1 MAAGWPC
8 RVLIVDDSAL
18 MRRSVRAILEKS
30 DKIEV
35 VGAARDGVDAL
46 RKVEQLTPDLVTLD
60 INMPNMDGLTCLAHL
75 KEEHPDLTV
84 VMVSSLTDE
93 GATAT
98 LEAIELGAV
107 GYVAKPGTMSSRL
120 HQVEDEILETVI
132 GAHEMALKPKRRRRR
147 HTVPVPQD
155 TPLPQRTR
163 PVTSFDKL
171 LIIGISTG
179 GPATIMDV
187 LPEIP
192 GDYPHPVI
200 LVQHM
205 PPTFT
210 GPFAERLDRHCAL
223 SVRESKN
230 NMPLEVGTVTV
241 VHGGINAEVHQERVG
256 RYVIR
261 HRKADPKAFFYI
273 PNIDYTIQTATRA
286 LGAERIIAVIMT
298 GIGDDG
304 AKAAHFVDTHGG
316 VALAEAE
323 ETSVVYGM
331 PKALA
336 ELGCSHIEPAH
347 RMAGRILR
355 VSRPK

>member
-1 MAAGWPC
+1 MAKWPC

-18 MRRSVRAILEKS
+18 MRRSVKAILEKS
-30 DKIEV
+30 SKIAV

-46 RKVEQLTPDLVTLD
+46 AKVAELKPDLVTLD

-75 KEEHPDLTV
+75 KEEYPEVTV

-93 GATAT
+93 GASAT
-98 LEAIELGAV
+98 LEAIELGAI

-120 HQVEDEILETVI
+120 SQVEDEILETVL
-132 GAHEMALKPKRRRRR
+132 GGHEMACQPSRKRRRRAAPPA
-147 HTVPVPQD
+147 VVEAPPV
-155 TPLPQRTR
+155 RTR
-163 PVTSFDKL
+163 AATSFDKL

-187 LPEIP
+187 LPELP
-192 GDYPHPVI
+192 ADYPYPVI

-205 PPTFT
+205 PAAFT
-210 GPFAERLDRHCAL
+210 APFAERLDKHCAL
-223 SVRESKN
+223 TVRESSN
-230 NMPLEVGTVTV
+230 SMPLEVGTVTV
-241 VHGGINAEVHQERVG
+241 VHGGVNAEVHQERVG
-256 RYVIR
+256 RYHIR

-273 PNIDYTIQTATRA
+273 PNIDFTIQTATRA
-286 LGAERIIAVIMT
+286 LSPERIIAVIMT

-336 ELGCSHIEPAH
+336 DLGCSHVEPSY
-347 RMAGRILR
+347 RMTRRILR
-355 VSRPK
+355 VSR

>member
-1 MAAGWPC
+1 MATWPC

-35 VGAARDGVDAL
+35 IGAARDGVDAL
-46 RKVEQLTPDLVTLD
+46 RKAEELKPDLVTLD

-75 KEEHPDLTV
+75 KEANPAITV

-93 GATAT
+93 GAAAT
-98 LEAIELGAV
+98 LEAIELGAI

-120 HQVEDEILETVI
+120 DQVEDEIIETVI
-132 GAHEMALKPKRRRRR
+132 GAHEMASKPARKRR
-147 HTVPVPQD
+147 HAQAVTAAAPVPRD
-155 TPLPQRTR
+155 R
-163 PVTSFDKL
+163 PATSFDKL

-187 LPEIP
+187 LPELP
-192 GDYPHPVI
+192 ADYPHPVV

-210 GPFAERLDRHCAL
+210 GPFAQRLDKHCAL
-223 SVRESKN
+223 TVRESRN

-241 VHGGINAEVHQERVG
+241 VHGGINAEIHQERVG
-256 RYVIR
+256 RYTIR

-273 PNIDYTIQTATRA
+273 PNIDYTIQTAAKA
-286 LGAERIIAVIMT
+286 LSPAKIIAVIMT

-304 AKAAHFVDTHGG
+304 AKAAHFVHTHGG
-316 VALAEAE
+316 IALAEAE
-323 ETSVVYGM
+323 ETCVVYGM

-336 ELGCSHIEPAH
+336 ELGCGHVEPSY
-347 RMAGRILR
+347 RMASRILR
-355 VSRPK
+355 VSRPR

>member
-1 MAAGWPC
+1 
-8 RVLIVDDSAL
+8 VLIVDDSAL
-18 MRRSVRAILEKS
+18 MRRSVKAILEKS

-46 RKVEQLTPDLVTLD
+46 AKARDLKPDLVTLD

-75 KEEHPDLTV
+75 KEEHPAITV

-98 LEAIELGAV
+98 LEAIELGAI
-107 GYVAKPGTMSSRL
+107 GYVAKPGTMSMRL
-120 HQVEDEILETVI
+120 DQVEDEILETVI
-132 GAHEMALKPKRRRRR
+132 GGHEMASSPVRRRRPAR
-147 HTVPVPQD
+147 RAAAPVV
-155 TPLPQRTR
+155 TAAVRSK
-163 PVTSFDKL
+163 PVTNFDKL

-192 GDYPHPVI
+192 ADYPHPVV

-205 PPTFT
+205 PPAFT
-210 GPFAERLDRHCAL
+210 GPFAERLDKHCPL
-223 SVRESKN
+223 TVRESTN
-230 NMPLEVGTVTV
+230 NMALEVGTVTV
-241 VHGGINAEVHQERVG
+241 IHGGVNAEIHMEKVG
-256 RYVIR
+256 RYVVR
-261 HRKADPKAFFYI
+261 HRKVDPKAFFYI
-273 PNIDYTIQTATRA
+273 PNIDFTIQTATRA
-286 LGAERIIAVIMT
+286 LSPGRIIAVIMT

-323 ETSVVYGM
+323 ETCVVYGM
-331 PKALA
+331 PKSLA
-336 ELGCSHIEPAH
+336 ELGCAHIEPSYRLAN
-347 RMAGRILR
+347 RILR